1 MKATLE
7 FDLPEE
13 EDDHRLCIDAHKW
26 YLVVHEV
33 DQWIRSMLHYNS
45 AGGVQLDSLTTPA
58 QALEK
63 VREILREE
71 VMYKGLNLD
80 NAL

>member
-1 MKATLE
+1 MKAILE
-7 FDLPEE
+7 FDLPEDE
-13 EDDHRLCIDAHKW
+13 EDYRIAIDGYKW

-33 DQWIRSMLHYNS
+33 DQWIRSILHYNS
-45 AGGVQLDSLTTPA
+45 ASGVDLESLNTPA
-58 QALEK
+58 MALEK

-71 VMYKGLNLD
+71 VMHNGLKLD

>member
-7 FDLPEE
+7 FTLPEE

-33 DQWIRSMLHYNS
+33 DQWIRNMLHYNS
-45 AGGVQLDSLTTPA
+45 ADGVKLDSLTTPA

-63 VREILREE
+63 VREFLRLE
-71 VMYKGLNLD
+71 VMYNGLKLD
-80 NAL
+80 NEL